1 MLNNLSESCFFFVKT
16 LILCEPR
23 TQRSEM
29 SSAKKIK
36 LEEKTTV
43 SGFIQ
48 HVSPVKTS
56 RTNNRYFNATL
67 QIQRGTFSKVA
78 RFDPSKHSM
87 LVEASNART
96 PLKLNDVQ
104 IVPSKFDSSKS
115 EVLVNYKTEVEVC
128 RELAFTYQRKEIDD
142 TAGKNLNYSGNTE
155 YSRVQQ
161 GNFILLQIKQF
172 NIKYI
177 FTPAKN
183 HSCVKYNSFNKII
196 VIPI

>member
-1 MLNNLSESCFFFVKT
+1 
-16 LILCEPR
+16 
-23 TQRSEM
+23 M

-67 QIQRGTFSKVA
+67 QIQRDTFSKVA
-78 RFDPSKHSM
+78 CFDPSKHSM

-96 PLKLNDVQ
+96 SLKLNDVQ

-115 EVLVNYKTEVEVC
+115 EVLVNYKPE
-128 RELAFTYQRKEIDD
+128 
-142 TAGKNLNYSGNTE
+142 
-155 YSRVQQ
+155 
-161 GNFILLQIKQF
+161 
-172 NIKYI
+172 
-177 FTPAKN
+177 
-183 HSCVKYNSFNKII
+183 
-196 VIPI
+196 